1 VSGVEPFESSRR
13 GLRATGASTGDRD
26 IVEWI
31 TRHGKAEGAL
41 LERYERFAREASS
54 PLHRYL
60 VKLIIEDERRHH
72 VVLAEIAEAIAWGG
86 VHDARPSIPRPV
98 EGGADAELIEETK
111 KLLAS
116 EKSDRAELR
125 RLRRRLRSYSG
136 TIWPLLIDLML
147 RDTQKHT
154 RILRY
159 IVRHRPG

>member
-1 VSGVEPFESSRR
+1 MDMFESSKR
-13 GLRATGASTGDRD
+13 GLRAVGASTGDREV
-26 IVEWI
+26 VEWI
-31 TRHGKAEGAL
+31 TGHGKKEGAL
-41 LERYERFAREASS
+41 LERYERFAQEASS
-54 PLHRYL
+54 PVSRYL

-86 VHDARPSIPRPV
+86 VKEARPSIPRAL
-98 EGGADAELIEETK
+98 EGGADSELIAETK

-116 EKSDRAELR
+116 ERRDRAELR

-159 IVRHRPG
+159 VVRHRPG

>member
-1 VSGVEPFESSRR
+1 MEPFESSRR
-13 GLRATGASTGDRD
+13 GLRAAGASTGDRD
-26 IVEWI
+26 VVEWI
-31 TRHGKAEGAL
+31 TRHGKTEGAL
-41 LERYERFAREASS
+41 LERYERFEREASS

-60 VKLIIEDERRHH
+60 VKLILDDERRHH
-72 VVLAEIAEAIAWGG
+72 MVLAEIAEAIAWGG
-86 VHDARPSIPRPV
+86 VNDARPSIPRPV

-136 TIWPLLIDLML
+136 TIWPLLVELML

-159 IVRHRPG
+159 IVKHRPG

>member
-1 VSGVEPFESSRR
+1 MDMFESSKS
-13 GLRATGASTGDRD
+13 GLRAAGASTGDREV
-26 IVEWI
+26 VEWI
-31 TRHGKAEGAL
+31 TGHGKKEGAL
-41 LERYERFAREASS
+41 LERYERFAQEASS
-54 PLHRYL
+54 PVSRYL

-86 VHDARPSIPRPV
+86 VADARPSIPRLV
-98 EGGADAELIEETK
+98 EGGADAELIEETR
-111 KLLAS
+111 KLLKS
-116 EKSDRAELR
+116 EKRDRAELR

-136 TIWPLLIDLML
+136 TVWPLLVDLMM

>member
-1 VSGVEPFESSRR
+1 MEPFESSRR
-13 GLRATGASTGDRD
+13 GLRASGASTGDRD
-26 IVEWI
+26 VVEWI
-31 TRHGKAEGAL
+31 TRHGKAEGVL
-41 LERYERFAREASS
+41 LERYERFGRDAPSA
-54 PLHRYL
+54 LDRYL

-86 VHDARPSIPRPV
+86 VADARPSIPRLV
-98 EGGADAELIEETK
+98 EGGADAELIEETRE
-111 KLLAS
+111 LLKS
-116 EKSDRAELR
+116 EKRDRAELR

-136 TIWPLLIDLML
+136 TVWPLLVDLMM